1 MKHVI
6 LGAGPCGV
14 VAADTLRKHDP
25 SCEIVLVGDEPE
37 LPYSRMAIPYLLVGN
52 IEEEGTHIK
61 RSPDFYKEKNI
72 TLRQNKATQV
82 DSAKKTVTLCNG
94 DVETYDKLLIAT
106 GSRPVRPPIEGLT
119 LPGVHHCWTLED
131 ARKIIDLAHE
141 GAHVV
146 LLGAGFIG
154 CIILEALALRKVNLT
169 VVEMG
174 DRMVPR
180 MLDQQAGNMLKEWC
194 IGKGVEVHTG
204 TKITKLDDSGD
215 CGEDTLCVE
224 LDNGKIIPAHLVVV
238 AAGVAPN
245 VDFLDR
251 NFIEMGNGIVV
262 NQNMMTSATDVYAA
276 GDVAQGLD
284 FSTGG
289 MSVHAIQP
297 TATEHGRIA
306 AMNMLGVETKYQ
318 GSLVMN
324 VLDTLGLISA
334 SFGLWDGVEGGDQ
347 AIALDREAFKYVRL
361 EFDGDI
367 LVGAQ
372 MLGRTDH
379 IGVLRGLI
387 QSRISLGSWKD
398 KLMKDPTRVMEA
410 YLASTQTA

>member
-14 VAADTLRKHDP
+14 SAAQTLRKNDP
-25 SCEIVLVGDEPE
+25 DCEIVLVGDEPE

-52 IEEEGTHIK
+52 IEESGTHIK
-61 RSPDFYKEKNI
+61 RSDSFYEENRI
-72 TLRQNKATQV
+72 TLRQNRAEKV
-82 DSAKKTVTLCNG
+82 DTAAKQVTLCNG
-94 DVETYDKLLIAT
+94 DVESYDKLLVAT
-106 GSRPVRPPIEGLT
+106 GSRPVKPPIAGLDQ
-119 LPGVHHCWTLED
+119 PGVHHCWTLED
-131 ARKIIDLAHE
+131 ARKIIELAHK

-154 CIILEALALRKVNLT
+154 CIILEALALRNVKLT

-180 MLDQQAGNMLKEWC
+180 MLDANAGNMLKDWC
-194 IGKGVEVHTG
+194 QYKGVSVHTG
-204 TKITKLDDSGD
+204 TKITQIEPNAGVD
-215 CGEDTLCVE
+215 EDTLLVD
-224 LDNGKIIPAHLVVV
+224 LDNGHQIPAHLVVV

-245 VDFLDR
+245 VDFLEDT
-251 NFIEMGNGIVV
+251 GVKQKDGILI
-262 NQNMMTSATDVYAA
+262 NRNMMTTQTDVYGA

-306 AMNMLGVETKYQ
+306 ALNMAGIPTSYQ

-324 VLDTLGLISA
+324 VLDTLGLISV

-347 AIALDREAFKYVRL
+347 SVLLDKANYKYVRL
-361 EFDGDI
+361 EFDGNY

-372 MLGRTDH
+372 MIGRTDH
-379 IGVLRGLI
+379 VGVLRGLI
-387 QSRISLGSWKD
+387 QSRIDLGDWKA
-398 KLMKDPTRVMEA
+398 KLMKDPTRVMDA
-410 YLASTQTA
+410 YLACTQNT